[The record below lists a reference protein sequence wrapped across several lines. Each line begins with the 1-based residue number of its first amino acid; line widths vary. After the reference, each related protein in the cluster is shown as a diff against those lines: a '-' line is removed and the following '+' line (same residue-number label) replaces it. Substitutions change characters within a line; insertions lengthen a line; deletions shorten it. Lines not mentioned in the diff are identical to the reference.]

1 MNTIRQIERINSQE
15 LARAARLDGTKG
27 SWHDDYRHSPYIYI
41 GGLPFELNEGDI
53 LSIFSQYGTIID
65 IDLAREASADV
76 SGPSPNLDR
85 KGKSKGFAFV
95 GYEDQRSTV
104 LAVDNFNGIKI
115 LGRTIRVDH
124 CTNYRG
130 ARKAN
135 AQAQEKSTST
145 RSAATHSDHDSND
158 AAQRLY
164 GVHSPRTRDPA
175 GGASSQHEHALSDGY
190 KVKDR
195 EKPYHHSTEHHR
207 RRRYYS
213 PGRRT
218 PPPS

>member
-1 MNTIRQIERINSQE
+1 M
-15 LARAARLDGTKG
+15 
-27 SWHDDYRHSPYIYI
+27 
-41 GGLPFELNEGDI
+41 
-53 LSIFSQYGTIID
+53 
-65 IDLAREASADV
+65 
-76 SGPSPNLDR
+76 
-85 KGKSKGFAFV
+85 
-95 GYEDQRSTV
+95 
-104 LAVDNFNGIKI
+104 
-115 LGRTIRVDH
+115 DH